1 MRMTLLLLICVAC
14 VSHGPST
21 VSRDRD
27 GYSSA
32 IGRSLNHEL
41 LLNIVRL
48 RYLDMPVFLDVQQIL
63 AGYTLEGTAGAGWS
77 EKGLAGGWNFG
88 AGGKYIDRP
97 TITYRPRAGAVFA
110 KNIMTPL
117 EPRAIL
123 YLIQSGYAADFVFPL
138 CVESMNGLRNGSSTL
153 TGTKKTDPRFD
164 RVVQLMSKVQRGSG
178 LGMRIE
184 KNPEDERGAVL
195 IVVGRRDAAADV
207 QAASVE
213 VGELLGLESG
223 AHEYSVLYGSG
234 AGDKTTLTMQTR
246 SVLHIM
252 FELSNRITAPP
263 EHVKK
268 GYVVPASNPGMVNP
282 LIAIESSESEPSDA
296 FVKVRYHDNWFWINH
311 NDLRSKR
318 TFTFLHLL
326 SAFVESAQPQLP
338 TLLTV
343 PG

>member
-1 MRMTLLLLICVAC
+1 
-14 VSHGPST
+14 

-32 IGRSLNHEL
+32 IGRSMNHEL

-63 AGYTLEGTAGAGWS
+63 AGYTIEGTAGTGWAESGLASGWS
-77 EKGLAGGWNFG
+77 FG
-88 AGGKYIDRP
+88 ASGKYIDRP

-123 YLIQSGYAADFVFPL
+123 YLVQSGYAADFVFPL
-138 CVESMNGLRNGSSTL
+138 CVDSMNGLRNGSSTL
-153 TGTKKTDPRFD
+153 TGVEKTDPRFD
-164 RVVQLMSKVQRGSG
+164 RVVKLMSDVQKGAG
-178 LGMRIE
+178 LGMRIK
-184 KNPEDERGAVL
+184 KNPDDERGAVL
-195 IVVGRRDAAADV
+195 IVVGREDAEAEV
-207 QAASVE
+207 KASSRE
-213 VGELLGLESG
+213 MGQLLGLDGGSG
-223 AHEYSVLYGSG
+223 EYNVLYGSG
-234 AGDKTTLTMQTR
+234 KGDNKTLTMQTR

-252 FELSNRITAPP
+252 FELSNRISAPP
-263 EHVKK
+263 EHEEK
-268 GYVVPASNPGMVNP
+268 GYVVPASDVHRENP
-282 LIAIESSESEPSDA
+282 LIAIESSESEPSNA
-296 FVKVRYHDNWFWINH
+296 FVKVKYHDHWFWINH
-311 NDLRSKR
+311 SDLRSKR

>member
-1 MRMTLLLLICVAC
+1 MTLLLLICAAC
-14 VSHGPST
+14 ASHGPAT

-63 AGYTLEGTAGAGWS
+63 AGYTIEGTAGAGWS
-77 EKGLAGGWNFG
+77 EKGFASGWNFG

-123 YLIQSGYAADFVFPL
+123 YLTQSGYAAEFIFPL
-138 CVESMNGLRNGSSTL
+138 CIESMNGLRNGSSTL
-153 TGTKKTDPRFD
+153 TGAEKTDPRFN
-164 RVVQLMSKVQRGSG
+164 RVVELMSQVQRGAG
-178 LGMRIE
+178 LGMRI
-184 KNPEDERGAVL
+184 KPNPDDERGAIL
-195 IVVGRRDAAADV
+195 IVMGRPDATPEI
-207 QAASVE
+207 QAASRE
-213 VGELLGLESG
+213 VNELLGLEPG
-223 AHEYSVLYGSG
+223 LGEYIVMYGSG
-234 AGDKTTLTMQTR
+234 IGDKKTLTMQTR
-246 SVLHIM
+246 SVLQIM
-252 FELSNRITAPP
+252 FEMANRITAPP

-268 GYVVPASNPGMVNP
+268 GYVVPASDPDRANP

-311 NDLRSKR
+311 SDLRSKR

-326 SAFVESAQPQLP
+326 SAFVESAQPQIP